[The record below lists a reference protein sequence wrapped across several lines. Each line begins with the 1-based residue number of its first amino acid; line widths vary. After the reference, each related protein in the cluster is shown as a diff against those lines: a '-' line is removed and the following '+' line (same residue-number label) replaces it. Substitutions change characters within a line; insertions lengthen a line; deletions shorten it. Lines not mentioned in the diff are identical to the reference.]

1 MLTEQVGQYGKHVM
15 SLQLTLDMNAQT
27 FAAVLVEIR
36 FRRSKPFN
44 AKVKEANESD
54 SDSDVCNTAGK
65 PPENQAAD
73 EPDLRLIYA
82 AIAS

>member
-1 MLTEQVGQYGKHVM
+1 MKASIQRFIGHYNHHRHHENLRG
-15 SLQLTLDMNAQT
+15 LIP
-27 FAAVLVEIR
+27 VEIR

-44 AKVKEANESD
+44 ARVKEANEPD
-54 SDSDVCNTAGK
+54 SDSDVCKTAGK